1 MCSVCYNIIFL
12 IVVWT
17 SPRERE
23 ITVYEMTLVESA
35 VDKITVVKI
44 TVDAMP
50 VEEKS
55 IDQQLKIK

>member
-1 MCSVCYNIIFL
+1 
-12 IVVWT
+12 
-17 SPRERE
+17 
-23 ITVYEMTLVESA
+23 MTLVESN

-55 IDQQLKIK
+55 IDQQLKMK